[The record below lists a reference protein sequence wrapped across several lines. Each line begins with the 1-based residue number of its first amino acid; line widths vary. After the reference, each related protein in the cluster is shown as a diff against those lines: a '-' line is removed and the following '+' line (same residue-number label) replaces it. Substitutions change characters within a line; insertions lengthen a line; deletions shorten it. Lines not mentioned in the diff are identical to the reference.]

1 MTMKKLFIYIL
12 VLVWIFF
19 SLWGDVSFASAV
31 TIPGDTEIRDV
42 SISVNSSGNIIQDI
56 NNTGFRILTIIKRVI
71 MWLLV
76 IFMVYTGAMMIM
88 SMWSDEE
95 QLSSSKRQI
104 WYAVVALLFINIPG
118 TLFEAFYKDGDT
130 TVWDS
135 VSNSAFENAT
145 TESSGNLFFDVFVF
159 ANTVNDQIVMFMEIM
174 VFLAAI
180 FMLTL
185 AGINVMTSRGR
196 EEKMKEAKTK
206 IIYTILA
213 LIFVGIIEAWKQ
225 IAFGGVIEDGV
236 NLFESL
242 SKLALFFAA
251 PVAIF
256 FLTLAGYY
264 YITSNGDEER
274 VKKAKSIIVNT
285 VLATLILLAA
295 YTFLLDLATI

>member
-19 SLWGDVSFASAV
+19 SLWGDASYASAV